1 MDLKLTENKDEKG
14 LKLAGEKNGLKLVEI
29 KDKMV

>member
-1 MDLKLTENKDEKG
+1 MDLKLTENKDEMG
-14 LKLAGEKNGLKLVEI
+14 LKLAGGDGLILVEI